1 MKEEVKENAIPEVSS
16 PEFVTF
22 VGWYMSMGEVQQIV
36 GKEGLIIKIGEVT
49 KVKNGVVF
57 YRLDGETSDRK
68 CSEKFIDKVRDFGTS
83 IYGVFYSIVDKNEL
97 IDTII
102 EKLEERV
109 LGCLQAKASLICE
122 MENRR

>member
-1 MKEEVKENAIPEVSS
+1 MSEEVKESETGF

-22 VGWYMSMGEVQQIV
+22 VGWYMPMGEVQQTV
-36 GKEGLIIKIGEVT
+36 GKEGLIVKLGEVT
-49 KVKNGVVF
+49 KVKNGVIF
-57 YRLDGETSDRK
+57 YRLDGETGERK

-83 IYGVFYSIVDKNEL
+83 IYGVFYSKIDKNNA
-97 IDTII
+97 IDAII

-109 LGCLQAKASLICE
+109 LGCMQAKASLICE